1 MPNINIVL
9 SSGGL
14 FSRYIALK
22 VIEEHKDEQLVLL
35 HALGKD
41 KELNKINIDSVY
53 HTQELI
59 HEKYGLT
66 PMVITTSYD
75 YDINNFTLDT
85 VSLLTSVF
93 SKYVKSDDTVLGNI
107 FSNHYKIF
115 TGVTLFNT
123 LEKTK
128 ADLESNMECVSSAM
142 SAIGIDL
149 NMSAPLYLLYY
160 NTERVVALIS
170 ESMQEA
176 FSYPISIGKDAIT
189 NIFMGYINGDY
200 NLDDKFIKSIFNNGK
215 GMEYLN
221 DILVKIFE
229 LTGESFI
236 KIPFMYDFVNSSAK
250 QEKKQQKS
258 KKESTTVLK
267 KKGNVSSDSIT
278 APPSSNK
285 ISNIELPKI
294 EPVTTLEPSSIKYDA
309 NNGTLYNEEF
319 TEDIIEAWMNK
330 EISGDVAADKLK
342 ISIHD
347 FYSLAR
353 KYKAKK

>member
-22 VIEEHKDEQLVLL
+22 VIEEYKDEQLVLL

-66 PMVITTSYD
+66 PMVMTTSYD
-75 YDINNFTLDT
+75 YDVNNFTLDT

-93 SKYVKSDDTVLGNI
+93 SKYVKSDDTIIGNI
-107 FSNHYKIF
+107 FSNHYNIF
-115 TGVTLFNT
+115 TGVTPFNT
-123 LEKTK
+123 KKTK
-128 ADLESNMECVSSAM
+128 ADLESNIECISSAM
-142 SAIGIDL
+142 GAIGIDL
-149 NMSAPLYLLYY
+149 DMFAPLHLLSC
-160 NTERVVALIS
+160 NTESIIALIS
-170 ESMQEA
+170 KSMQET
-176 FSYPISIGKDAIT
+176 FSYPISIGKDTIA

-200 NLDDKFIKSIFNNGK
+200 NLGDKFIKSIFNNGK

-229 LTGESFI
+229 LAGESFI
-236 KIPFMYDFVNSSAK
+236 KIPFMHDLVNSSTK
-250 QEKKQQKS
+250 QEKKQQKAV
-258 KKESTTVLK
+258 KEYTTVLR
-267 KKGNVSSDSIT
+267 KKGDVSSDSIT
-278 APPSSNK
+278 APPSNK

-294 EPVTTLEPSSIKYDA
+294 EPVTTLESSSIKCDA
-309 NNGTLYNEEF
+309 NNGTLDNEEF

-353 KYKAKK
+353 KYKSKK

>member
-1 MPNINIVL
+1 MNINIVL

-14 FSRYIALK
+14 FSRYVALK
-22 VIEEHKDEQLVLL
+22 VIEEYKDEQLVLL

-93 SKYVKSDDTVLGNI
+93 SEYIKSDDTILGNI
-107 FSNHYKIF
+107 FSNHYNIF
-115 TGVTLFNT
+115 TGVTPFNT
-123 LEKTK
+123 IEKTK
-128 ADLESNMECVSSAM
+128 ADLESNIECISSAM
-142 SAIGIDL
+142 DAIGINLD
-149 NMSAPLYLLYY
+149 MVAPLHLLSY
-160 NTERVVALIS
+160 NTESIIALIS
-170 ESMQEA
+170 KSMQET
-176 FSYPISIGKDAIT
+176 FSYPISIGKDVIN
-189 NIFMGYINGDY
+189 NIFMGYISGNY
-200 NLDDKFIKSIFNNGK
+200 NLDDKFIKSIFNDGNGIK
-215 GMEYLN
+215 YLN
-221 DILVKIFE
+221 DMLGKIFE

-236 KIPFMYDFVNSSAK
+236 KIPFIHDFVNSFNPK
-250 QEKKQQKS
+250 QEKKQQKA

-267 KKGNVSSDSIT
+267 KKENVSSDSIT
-278 APPSSNK
+278 SPPSNNK

-294 EPVTTLEPSSIKYDA
+294 EPITSREPATIKYDT
-309 NNGTLYNEEF
+309 NNGNEEF
-319 TEDIIEAWMNK
+319 TEDIIESWMNK